1 MRNSKQKLFEVL
13 DIEDDVV
20 EMQYGGGLSNA
31 YSTLADRRQNMYG
44 MGESP
49 SQMSSVFQDPLESS
63 AFSPVNMEQGGD
75 IVVPQERMINNQ
87 PHQLSYINPEE
98 AGLLKALGGSGRRVD
113 GIPAYF
119 SGEAGTEM
127 DDDIGESFSGGDFS
141 GSDFNEFDQ
150 ADADA
155 GAAGITTPEGKDPVD
170 DYISYDQYGRGI
182 QSGSLADEALNQQN
196 LAAAFRAGGQDY
208 RDRFDRGELGK
219 IDPDSKLSNLQLA
232 QRGIDR
238 GLFEKAGI
246 PIANFLEQKGLATF
260 GKGMRGPLEAR
271 TPGDALYRNKEDI
284 PQDSKRGE
292 YDPEALIG
300 NADLSDNPNKAAIQA
315 FNSGLRFSKSGDTVA
330 DVTQSMR
337 DSGRF
342 SDAEISNAAQTMGYS
357 SNSLAQASQV
367 YDSLNDSRIA
377 GALKGGLTMLGGALS
392 PTSIITGMTQSYG
405 DKGET
410 RDAFSDVKDVLGNL
424 TSKATNTL
432 GVDVSKL
439 GDALAI
445 INNAPGFLADQIDLK
460 SKNVSNRNE
469 DMTSVINPEVNQDI
483 VNAIRD
489 RMKEATRDDI
499 SLTDLNLSKAQEFN
513 KTGAVREAPRDDISP
528 NTLIDDI
535 ISYRSQFI
543 NDPSRTLGQFED
555 QRNIGKAGSGGRTP
569 TNRNIDPSPV
579 EISDAPVVAKAE
591 EVANAIKN
599 DTPLIEAP
607 EQNIFEKGISA
618 LVNLFGGPKAAFRNN
633 IDTSFDSGNDQPER
647 RVAPPKIPEVLSAA
661 IEQAEPIPVEDS
673 GLSARELSLGPQV
686 NTLILQGVDP
696 STAIRQV
703 GIDQGEFTVAQI
715 LKLLGVS

>member
-1 MRNSKQKLFEVL
+1 MEN
-13 DIEDDVV
+13 D
-20 EMQYGGGLSNA
+20 
-31 YSTLADRRQNMYG
+31 
-44 MGESP
+44 
-49 SQMSSVFQDPLESS
+49 
-63 AFSPVNMEQGGD
+63 FSE
-75 IVVPQERMINNQ
+75 
-87 PHQLSYINPEE
+87 
-98 AGLLKALGGSGRRVD
+98 
-113 GIPAYF
+113 
-119 SGEAGTEM
+119 GT
-127 DDDIGESFSGGDFS
+127 GESFSGGDFS
-141 GSDFNEFDQ
+141 GSDFDDFDQ

-155 GAAGITTPEGKDPVD
+155 GAAGRATGKEGEEP

-196 LAAAFRAGGQDY
+196 LAAAFRAGGEEY
-208 RDRFDRGELGK
+208 RDRFDRGELSK

-260 GKGMRGPLEAR
+260 GKGIRGPLEAR

-292 YDPEALIG
+292 YDPEALVG
-300 NADLSDNPNKAAIQA
+300 NVDLSNNPNKAAIQA

-330 DVTQSMR
+330 DVTQSMK

-357 SNSLAQASQV
+357 SNSSAQASQV

-424 TSKATNTL
+424 TSKATDNL
-432 GVDVSKL
+432 GVDVSKV

-469 DMTSVINPEVNQDI
+469 DMTSVINPEVNQDF

-499 SLTDLNLSKAQEFN
+499 DKYDLADSKEQIFN
-513 KTGAVREAPRDDISP
+513 DAGVARMNK
-528 NTLIDDI
+528 IDDLSAI
-535 ISYRSQFI
+535 RSQLI
-543 NDPSRTLGQFED
+543 NNPSRTLGQFED
-555 QRNIGKAGSGGRTP
+555 QRNIGKAGLGIFTP

-579 EISDAPVVAKAE
+579 EISDLYEVAKAE
-591 EVANAIKN
+591 EVASDIKN
-599 DTPLIEAP
+599 DTPSIKAP
-607 EQNIFEKGISA
+607 EQNIFERGIRA
-618 LVNLFGGPKAAFRNN
+618 VVDLFGGPEAAYRNN
-633 IDTSFDSGNDQPER
+633 IDTSFGSGNDQPER
-647 RVAPPKIPEVLSAA
+647 RVAPPPKIPEVLSAA